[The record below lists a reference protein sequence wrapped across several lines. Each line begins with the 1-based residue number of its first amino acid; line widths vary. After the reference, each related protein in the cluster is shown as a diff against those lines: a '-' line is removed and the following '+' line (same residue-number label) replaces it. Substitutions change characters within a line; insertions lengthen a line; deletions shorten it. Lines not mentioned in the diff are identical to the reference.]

1 MTADIILAL
10 LIFTAIAWAAYL
22 YSKKR
27 KRQTLLASQ
36 LSPQHIAILRNHVP
50 LYNRLPQ
57 QLQKKL
63 QGLILCFL
71 DEKAFVGC
79 DGFVISDEVRLII
92 AANACVLILNRE
104 KNYFPGFQTI
114 LVYPDTY
121 IAGEIDYDGLV
132 EIHHQSARAGESWHR
147 GPVVLSWA
155 DIMRGASGEEDG
167 HNVVLHEFAHKLDE
181 ENVAMDGLPVLRDRE
196 SYQQWAEVLSREYD
210 AFKNRVAHGENQ
222 VIDEYGAVSA
232 AEFFAVCTESFFEK
246 PQQMKG
252 KLPQLYQQFQ
262 QFYGL
267 DPAAW

>member
-1 MTADIILAL
+1 MTTETLFAL
-10 LIFTAIAWAAYL
+10 LAVAVIAWAGYI
-22 YSKKR
+22 YNQKIKR
-27 KRQTLLASQ
+27 RKLLASQ
-36 LSPQHIAILRNHVP
+36 LSPQHIQILRDHVP
-50 LYNRLPQ
+50 LYNRLPRH
-57 QLQKKL
+57 LQKKL
-63 QGLILCFL
+63 QGLIFYFL
-71 DEKAFVGC
+71 DDKAFVGC
-79 DGFVISDEVRLII
+79 DGFVINDEVRLII
-92 AANACVLILNRE
+92 AANACLLILNRE
-104 KNYFPGFQTI
+104 KHYFPGFQTI

-121 IAGEIDYDGLV
+121 MAADIHYDGLV
-132 EIHHQSARAGESWHR
+132 ETHHQSARAGESWHR

-155 DIMRGASGEEDG
+155 DVMRGASGEEDG

-246 PQQMKG
+246 PKQMKK